1 MKGSA
6 SFARAGDCGGIRD
19 GPHELACDRS
29 GLVGAAML
37 ALGLGL
43 IVPLGGGIG
52 DLCEPT
58 GIASAMVF
66 IGLMD
71 GQ

>member
-1 MKGSA
+1 MSWLLIMA
-6 SFARAGDCGGIRD
+6 
-19 GPHELACDRS
+19 

-37 ALGLGL
+37 ALGFGL
-43 IVPLGGGIG
+43 IVPLGEGIG
-52 DLCEPT
+52 GLCDLA

-66 IGLMD
+66 IGLID

>member
-1 MKGSA
+1 MSWLLIA
-6 SFARAGDCGGIRD
+6 A
-19 GPHELACDRS
+19 

-37 ALGLGL
+37 ALGFGL

-52 DLCEPT
+52 GLCDLA

-66 IGLMD
+66 IGLID